1 MNVHLTFDIEVWC
14 SGWDQLDQS
23 FPASFE
29 RYVYGK
35 SAHGQYALPKTLEI
49 LNQNGLKG
57 VFFVE
62 PLFAA
67 RFGIEY
73 LSTIVALIQGAGQEV
88 QLHLHPEWT
97 DEISPPIIQD
107 VSAKRQHLCYYTLQ
121 EQTGLIAFGK
131 NLLEQ
136 AGCGKVTAFRAGSF
150 AANRNT
156 LLALRGNGILIDSSL
171 NSCYPISGADLRDGH
186 SFEAP
191 SCIEGVSTF
200 PVTVFTDGT
209 GRARPAHIGACSFGE
224 MKEALWSAKAL
235 GYSDFVM
242 VSHNFEMLKPDS
254 SAPSWTVVRRF
265 EQLCAYLAQETNQLP
280 VTGYKALETPR
291 TQSTDHPRPVAKFG
305 STMRRHAEQLISR
318 IG

>member
-1 MNVHLTFDIEVWC
+1 MNVHLTFDIEIWC
-14 SGWDQLDQS
+14 HGWDQLDQS
-23 FPASFE
+23 FSASFE

-35 SAHGQYALPKTLEI
+35 STHGQYALPKTLEI
-49 LNQNGLKG
+49 LNRNGLKG

-73 LSTIVALIQGAGQEV
+73 LSTIVALIRGAGQEV

-121 EQTGLIAFGK
+121 EQTELIAFGR
-131 NLLEQ
+131 NLLEK
-136 AGCGKVTAFRAGSF
+136 AGSEKVTAFRAGSF
-150 AANRNT
+150 AANRDT
-156 LLALRGNGILIDSSL
+156 YEALRHNDILIDSSL
-171 NSCYPISGADLRDGH
+171 NSCYAVSGADLRNSQ
-186 SFEAP
+186 SFNAP
-191 SCIEGVSTF
+191 SHIEGVSTY
-200 PVTVFTDGT
+200 PVMVFSDGT
-209 GRARPAHIGACSFGE
+209 DRARPAHIGACSFGE
-224 MKEALWSAKAL
+224 IRDALWSAKAS
-235 GYSDFVM
+235 GHSDFVM

-265 EQLCAYLAQETNQLP
+265 EELCAFLAQEKVALP
-280 VTGYKALETPR
+280 VTGYTALMPSMA
-291 TQSTDHPRPVAKFG
+291 QLPDCQRPNAKLG
-305 STMRRHAEQLISR
+305 STLRRHVEQLISR